1 MVSQSAECLAV
12 YEVELKFPL
21 SRGAGVEAALVRL
34 AARFRPA
41 IEQADV
47 YFAHPSRDFAQTDEA
62 LRLRREGD
70 GVAITWKGPRIGL
83 AAKTRREI
91 ELPLAAFPPA
101 SGGSATLEA
110 WSELLTA
117 LGFRR
122 VWEVVKCRRPARVA
136 WQGREVEVA
145 IDTVTGLG
153 DFLELEIVA
162 SEEEIPPV
170 LSCLQSLAAE
180 LGCGPP
186 ERRSYLEM
194 LLAARPPD

>member
-1 MVSQSAECLAV
+1 MSQTAECLEV

-21 SRGAGVEAALVRL
+21 ARGAAVEAALGTL

-47 YFAHPSRDFAQTDEA
+47 YFSHPSRDFAETDEA

-91 ELPLAAFPPA
+91 ELPLAAFPQA
-101 SGGSATLEA
+101 AGGSATLEA

-162 SEEEIPPV
+162 SEEEIP
-170 LSCLQSLAAE
+170 LALACLQSLAAE

-194 LLAARPPD
+194 LLAARPPV

>member
-1 MVSQSAECLAV
+1 MSQTAEYLAV

-21 SRGAGVEAALVRL
+21 ARRAAVEAALGTL

-62 LRLRREGD
+62 LRLRRAGD

-91 ELPLAAFPPA
+91 ELPLAAFPQA
-101 SGGSATLEA
+101 AGGAATLEA
-110 WSELLTA
+110 WSELLKA

-122 VWEVVKCRRPARVA
+122 VWEVVKCRRPAQVA

-162 SEEEIPPV
+162 GEEEIPSA
-170 LSCLQSLAAE
+170 LACLQSLAAE

-194 LLAARPPD
+194 LLAAHLPV

>member
-1 MVSQSAECLAV
+1 MMSQTAECLEV

-21 SRGAGVEAALVRL
+21 ARGAAVEAALGTL

-47 YFAHPSRDFAQTDEA
+47 YFSHPSRDFAETDEA

-91 ELPLAAFPPA
+91 ELPLAAFPQA
-101 SGGSATLEA
+101 AGGSATLEA

-162 SEEEIPPV
+162 SEEEIP
-170 LSCLQSLAAE
+170 LALACLQSLAAE

-194 LLAARPPD
+194 LLAARPPV

>member
-1 MVSQSAECLAV
+1 MVSQTAEVFSV

-21 SRGAGVEAALVRL
+21 ACGAAVEAALARL

-70 GVAITWKGPRIGL
+70 AVAITWKGPRIGQ

-91 ELPLAAFPPA
+91 ELPLAAFPPSA
-101 SGGSATLEA
+101 GGTATLEA

-117 LGFRR
+117 LGFCR

-136 WQGREVEVA
+136 WQGSEVEVA

-162 SEEEIPPV
+162 SAEKIPPA
-170 LSCLQSLAAE
+170 LSCLQALAAE
-180 LGCGPP
+180 LECGPP

-194 LLAARPPD
+194 LLTACPPV